1 MRSANVGF
9 TTNWLLTSPTRTP
22 ATVFSSGISEIAR
35 AAEAP
40 VMASTSA
47 SLSVSADM
55 TIAMICVS

>member
-1 MRSANVGF
+1 M
-9 TTNWLLTSPTRTP
+9 TNWSFTRPTRTP
-22 ATVFSSGISEIAR
+22 ATVFSNGISEMAS

-55 TIAMICVS
+55 TIPMICVS

>member
-1 MRSANVGF
+1 M
-9 TTNWLLTSPTRTP
+9 TNWPLTRPTRTP
-22 ATVFSSGISEIAR
+22 ATVFSNGISEMAR

-40 VMASTSA
+40 VIASTSA